1 MLAMDIMST
10 PVISV
15 APRLPVTDVA
25 ALLRDRRIG
34 GVPVVNDSRLVGMVT
49 ESDLMHR
56 YEIGT
61 DRAAELGPWWRR
73 MRRPAVSVHAY
84 VKSHGRTARYVM
96 STRVQVVDEAHEL
109 AHVANVLDLHRIGR
123 VPVMK
128 DGHMVGII
136 ARADLVRAL
145 ATQPVPGLAT
155 ENLDDDVI
163 RERLLDELSGQPWW
177 NRHWQ
182 NVYVEDGVVILK
194 GIVGSEAER
203 AGARVAAENLV
214 GVRAVQDDRI
224 VGVDASGMI

>member
-1 MLAMDIMST
+1 
-10 PVISV
+10 
-15 APRLPVTDVA
+15 
-25 ALLRDRRIG
+25 
-34 GVPVVNDSRLVGMVT
+34 
-49 ESDLMHR
+49 
-56 YEIGT
+56 
-61 DRAAELGPWWRR
+61 
-73 MRRPAVSVHAY
+73 
-84 VKSHGRTARYVM
+84 
-96 STRVQVVDEAHEL
+96 
-109 AHVANVLDLHRIGR
+109 
-123 VPVMK
+123 
-128 DGHMVGII
+128 MVGII

-182 NVYVEDGVVILK
+182 NIYVEDGVVILK